1 MSDLYVSAS
10 ITAKPESIELVK
22 TELLKFIAP
31 TRLET
36 GCIRY
41 DLHQDRESPAHFVF
55 YETWTT
61 KDALDQHLESDHIQA
76 GRSAME
82 AHLENVVVSQ
92 LDKLA

>member
-22 TELLKFIAP
+22 AELLKFISP
-31 TRLET
+31 TLAET

-41 DLHQDRESPAHFVF
+41 DLHQDREILAHFVF
-55 YETWTT
+55 YETWTS
-61 KDALDQHLESDHIQA
+61 KQALDQHLASDHIQA
-76 GRSAME
+76 GLTALES
-82 AHLENVVVSQ
+82 HLENVVVSL

>member
-22 TELLKFIAP
+22 AELLKFISP
-31 TRLET
+31 TRVET

-41 DLHQDRESPAHFVF
+41 DLHQDRETPAHFVF
-55 YETWTT
+55 YETWIS
-61 KDALDQHLESDHIQA
+61 KEALDQHLASDHIQA
-76 GRSAME
+76 GLSVVE
-82 AHLENVVVSQ
+82 DHLDKVVISL